1 MWIDFREQLP
11 LVNEIK
17 KKRCVVT
24 GNENEVEL
32 HGFAD
37 ASLRAYGAVLYT
49 RCISSDG
56 KIDVNL
62 VCSKSRVA
70 PLKPMTIPR
79 LELCGALLLAR
90 LVKKTTAAMG
100 IPFKSVTLHLDSQ
113 VVLCWLEKSPLALN
127 QFVSNRVAE
136 ILELTQACRW
146 QYVRS
151 ENNPADLI
159 SRGVLPAEILTME
172 KWWNSSPLLWK
183 RNPGDDEE
191 RVKLD
196 DNEIPELKPKVI
208 MATVQKPSIDLTR
221 LSSFRRLQRA
231 WAYVIRFIKNARTKQ
246 RDTSALTARELDG
259 AIQAIIKLVQKQAFD
274 DLYHA
279 LENNVNKR
287 NKYSGLAPFIDTE
300 GVIRVGG
307 RLKYSSIP
315 YDGKHQILLP
325 EKHHVT
331 AILLRQLHE
340 DNFHVG
346 QRGLLSIV
354 RERYWPVNAMML
366 IKGIISKC
374 HVCYRHNPQPVSQ
387 YMGDLPNY
395 RITPA
400 PVFSNTG
407 VDYAGP
413 IYLKEAGRKTVVYK
427 AYICVFICMATKAI
441 HLEVVSNLTA
451 GNFIA
456 ALQRFISR
464 RGIVSNMFS
473 DNGTTFVGANHELAD
488 LRRLFEDQ
496 AHQRKL
502 HDFCASKGI
511 QWRPTLV
518 VSGRLESNLR
528 STI

>member
-1 MWIDFREQLP
+1 
-11 LVNEIK
+11 
-17 KKRCVVT
+17 
-24 GNENEVEL
+24 
-32 HGFAD
+32 
-37 ASLRAYGAVLYT
+37 
-49 RCISSDG
+49 
-56 KIDVNL
+56 
-62 VCSKSRVA
+62 
-70 PLKPMTIPR
+70 
-79 LELCGALLLAR
+79 
-90 LVKKTTAAMG
+90 
-100 IPFKSVTLHLDSQ
+100 
-113 VVLCWLEKSPLALN
+113 
-127 QFVSNRVAE
+127 
-136 ILELTQACRW
+136 
-146 QYVRS
+146 
-151 ENNPADLI
+151 
-159 SRGVLPAEILTME
+159 
-172 KWWNSSPLLWK
+172 
-183 RNPGDDEE
+183 
-191 RVKLD
+191 
-196 DNEIPELKPKVI
+196 
-208 MATVQKPSIDLTR
+208 MATVQKPSINLTR
-221 LSSFRRLQRA
+221 LSSFQRLQRA
-231 WAYVIRFIKNARTKQ
+231 WTYVIRFIKNARTKQ

-259 AIQAIIKLVQKQAFD
+259 AIHAIIKLVQKQAFD

-307 RLKYSSIP
+307 WLKYSSIP
-315 YDGKHQILLP
+315 YDGMHQILLP

-374 HVCYRHNPQPVSQ
+374 HVCYRHNSQPVSQ

-427 AYICVFICMATKAI
+427 AYICVFICMATKTL

-451 GNFIA
+451 GNVIA

-473 DNGTTFVGANHELAD
+473 ENGTTFVGANHELAD

-511 QWRPTLV
+511 QWHFIPPRSPHFGGIWEAGVKSAKHHLKRV
-518 VSGRLESNLR
+518 VGETKLTFEEM
-528 STI
+528 STFLTQCD